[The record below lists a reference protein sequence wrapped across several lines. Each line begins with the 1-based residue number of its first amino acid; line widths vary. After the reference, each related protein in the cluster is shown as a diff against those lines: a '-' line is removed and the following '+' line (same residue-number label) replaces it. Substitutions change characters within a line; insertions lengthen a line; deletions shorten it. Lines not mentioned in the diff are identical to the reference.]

1 MRIMV
6 MTLCLCLGAAMAGQ
20 AAVLKLTD
28 GRYVDQASVLVNR
41 RGLIE
46 IERAGARYFIPS
58 REIVLVL
65 EDLPAGATALT
76 GPELAAFLPAAEAA
90 AEPEAA
96 GIAETAGEEAEE
108 AAAEPERATDKAG
121 TGSPE
126 ELQSLVG
133 KRISWMGSGA
143 RDEQSYQLLAR
154 LSPEQARELRLKEKL
169 YPEESFVVSGVRK
182 LAAAGG
188 ILYRVD
194 LYKLT
199 NGRHYDLLLE
209 NPRELNGWQI
219 RRPETPK
226 PEPGKSPA
234 WAPEPFPRAYLFTD
248 ASVSQST
255 VTYRQFSYYYSPW
268 SYDYSVYAAVLGLGV
283 LFPLGGSPVMGA
295 SFYLQ
300 TGLAVTGNSEGS
312 SVPTGNQ
319 TQAGI
324 EFFTPNRR
332 FDMKLYGVYEYL
344 VDADYDVSSIGGR
357 LQARVMLY

>member
-6 MTLCLCLGAAMAGQ
+6 MTLCLCLGAAIAGQ
-20 AAVLKLTD
+20 AAVLKLTGD
-28 GRYVDQASVLVNR
+28 RYVDQASVLVNR
-41 RGLIE
+41 RGVIE
-46 IERAGARYFIPS
+46 FERAGKRYFVPS

-65 EDLPAGATALT
+65 EDLPAGAAALT
-76 GPELAAFLPAAEAA
+76 GPELAVFLPAAQAA
-90 AEPEAA
+90 AGAGAA
-96 GIAETAGEEAEE
+96 GIVETSGGEAEE
-108 AAAEPERATDKAG
+108 AAAEPERAPDEAG

-133 KRISWMGSGA
+133 KKISWMGSGT
-143 RDEQSYQLLAR
+143 RDEQSRQLLAR
-154 LSPEQARELRLKEKL
+154 LSPEQAGELRLKEKL
-169 YPEESFVVSGVRK
+169 YPEESFVVSGVRR

-188 ILYRVD
+188 ILYRVN
-194 LYKLT
+194 LYKTT

-219 RRPETPK
+219 RQPEVPRA
-226 PEPGKSPA
+226 EPGPSPA
-234 WAPEPFPRAYLFTD
+234 WAPEPFPRAYFFTD
-248 ASVSQST
+248 ASLSQST
-255 VTYRQFSYYYSPW
+255 VTYRQISYYYSPL
-268 SYDYSVYAAVLGLGV
+268 SYDYSVYAAVLGLGM

-300 TGLAVTGNSEGS
+300 TGLAVTGSSEGS

-319 TQAGI
+319 TQAGV

-332 FDMKLYGVYEYL
+332 FDLKLYGVFEYL
-344 VDADYDVSSIGGR
+344 TDADYDVSSIGGR